1 MKSISRNFREIDF
14 TKKKIGIFS
23 LIFGSGFRVVIISDI
38 SLIYSEP
45 QHVYTYIHTKSVG
58 GRTLWDQMDYSN
70 GDKIE
75 VQSTAHIRNKYN
87 GIKSLPNLQYNY
99 YAILCNIFL
108 QIFTKVLELYVH
120 LMAYVY

>member
-1 MKSISRNFREIDF
+1 MY
-14 TKKKIGIFS
+14 
-23 LIFGSGFRVVIISDI
+23 V
-38 SLIYSEP
+38 
-45 QHVYTYIHTKSVG
+45 HTKSVG

-99 YAILCNIFL
+99 YAILCNIFFANIYQGIRAL
-108 QIFTKVLELYVH
+108 RTPYGICILTVL
-120 LMAYVY
+120 